1 VRGAQI
7 RSEYRGENQF
17 ETVWTFRVERYDA
30 VGNRISLVPVEMR
43 GLTFE
48 GSLDDGD
55 WVRADG
61 RMKSGT
67 LRATRLE
74 NLTTGAWVRA
84 RGIPKPVLVVAYVL
98 MAAIA
103 AFIAWN
109 FYGLFFDAAEPPP
122 GFPAD
127 WEGPA

>member
-1 VRGAQI
+1 MRI

-17 ETVWTFRVERYDA
+17 EAIWTFRVERYDA
-30 VGNRISLVPVEMR
+30 AGDRISLVPVEMR

-74 NLTTGAWVRA
+74 NLTTGARVRA
-84 RGIPKPVLVVAYVL
+84 RGTPKPVLVVACVL

-103 AFIAWN
+103 AFIAWG
-109 FYGLFFDAAEPPP
+109 FYGLFFDAPELPP

-127 WEGPA
+127 WGGPT